1 MGIISSGFGKEF
13 LVYRKYHCC
22 LRPASVGATEVVF
35 RCGEVSIFM
44 LHITNLERNVKSVSS
59 KSFHP

>member
-13 LVYRKYHCC
+13 LVYQKYHCC
-22 LRPASVGATEVVF
+22 RGPASLGTTEVVF

-44 LHITNLERNVKSVSS
+44 LHITNLKRNVISVSS